1 MPVRLT
7 ETEINERAIK
17 LPAFPRVVNDI
28 LETLEDEN
36 ATLGALV
43 HFVERD
49 PVITA
54 RIVSIANSASMG
66 GRHGGQLRDVHTAV
80 SRIGLA
86 RVKEIALNVSMAEF
100 ARRSQVSSSYWK
112 HSVAVAVSAQELARF
127 AHVSADYALVAGLL
141 HDIGQLW
148 TARFYPLEFQMVRS
162 TVNCS
167 ERTIVDVEH
176 QYFGMDHC
184 EIGGILANL
193 WGLPATVVSAVRHH
207 HDPSQVLAEKL
218 ADLTHVA
225 EVVCNALDLT
235 GSEGNQVAGLSEA
248 ACLAIGFDWAQD
260 MNSLFG
266 KIEARTAHT
275 CEVFR

>member
-1 MPVRLT
+1 MPVQLT
-7 ETEINERAIK
+7 ESEINERAIN

-28 LETLEDEN
+28 LHTLDDEN

-66 GRHGGQLRDVHTAV
+66 GRHSGQLRDVNMAV
-80 SRIGLA
+80 SLIGLA
-86 RVKEIALNVSMAEF
+86 RIREIVLAVSLAEF
-100 ARRSQVSSSYWK
+100 AQKSQMSSYFWE
-112 HSVAVAVSAQELARF
+112 HSVAVAITAQELGRF
-127 AHVSADYALVAGLL
+127 THISPDYALVAGLL

-148 TARFYPLEFQMVRS
+148 MARFYPLEFQMVRS

-167 ERTIVDVEH
+167 ERGIIDVER

-184 EIGGILANL
+184 EIGGMLASR
-193 WGLPATVVSAVRHH
+193 WALPDAVISAVRHH
-207 HDPSQVLAEKL
+207 HDPSQVLGEKL

-225 EVVCNALDLT
+225 EVFSNALDLT
-235 GSEGNQVAGLSEA
+235 GREDNQVANLSEG
-248 ACLAIGFDWAQD
+248 ACAAIGFDWSQD
-260 MNSLFG
+260 LNALFG
-266 KIEARTAHT
+266 KIEARTEHA
-275 CEVFR
+275 CRVFR